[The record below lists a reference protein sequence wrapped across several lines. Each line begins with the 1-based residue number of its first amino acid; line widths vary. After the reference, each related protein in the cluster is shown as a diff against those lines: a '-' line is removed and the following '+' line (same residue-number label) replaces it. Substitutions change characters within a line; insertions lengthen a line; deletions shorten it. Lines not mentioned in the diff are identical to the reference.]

1 MKRVRFA
8 ALVVAA
14 AALGAVGVFAL
25 WANLSAPGVASSA
38 HSLVVALASRQ
49 PAPPAPTSAPTSPLV
64 RLSGS
69 SATTSAPASATLVAK
84 RTRPPVK
91 TGAIVVRFR
100 DNTASSRQFVAANR
114 GRVIQSS
121 SGWLVASLPTP
132 KGSTPDA
139 YRSALTA
146 RTDVLSASV
155 DEIGRAQATGYTA
168 PTDWIFAG
176 PVNEDNWWQYA
187 VKAPGAW
194 QLGFGSATP
203 LRASASAVKVAVID
217 SGIYLGHPEM
227 AHALTGKDEFQS
239 CDGVTGVYTKDMN
252 IAPYDGAYS
261 DAPWHGTAVAGA
273 IDSAVNNTGTVGV
286 GYDVIPVGYKAE
298 GPFMYQGHVYDA
310 GFGTQAIV
318 AAIYDASNDGCKVIN
333 MSFGGSG
340 ATPQALLDA
349 ETYAHSKGVL
359 MVAAAGNDT
368 TSSASW
374 PADDPNVV
382 SVSSVATS
390 SAPGGFALA
399 DFSNY
404 GPHVALAAPGQN
416 MVLPYYTPADG
427 YWYRWLDGTSF
438 SAPTVAG
445 AAAYLWR
452 AAPWM
457 SADQVTSLMES
468 SAVDLGAPGRD
479 DQYGHGLLDMTAAY
493 NSLISQYPLLA
504 AAASVSATS
513 AAGSNSI
520 TATWSPVGGTS
531 VQYSV
536 KFDGASL
543 GTTSAISLSLDN
555 VALGTHT
562 IAIQPTSTYNWWD
575 SSSAATVTASV
586 TATEPITPTVSL
598 AALATKVVFPATAV
612 PILAV
617 TDARSS
623 QAVVQ
628 WSVDGVNWYSTGETW
643 TNSAS
648 PAPVTISAPIDRTTY
663 LRLAVTATGWNNGFS
678 NAIRVPYY
686 ASVKTPSAVSS
697 IGHRKTFTVAE
708 TISSPARVPVS
719 SVTFKFYR
727 QGKAGSR
734 TWVLKK
740 SVRAT
745 SSSRSGNATT
755 YRARLSLPTTGA
767 YRIYAAFSGGGL
779 YASATSAARALRV
792 K

>member
-1 MKRVRFA
+1 VPPSA
-8 ALVVAA
+8 ALV
-14 AALGAVGVFAL
+14 
-25 WANLSAPGVASSA
+25 P
-38 HSLVVALASRQ
+38 
-49 PAPPAPTSAPTSPLV
+49 
-64 RLSGS
+64 
-69 SATTSAPASATLVAK
+69 K
-84 RTRPPVK
+84 RTRPPIQ

-100 DNTASSRQFVAANR
+100 DNTAASRQFVAANR

-132 KGSTPDA
+132 KGTTPDA
-139 YRSALTA
+139 YRSVLTA
-146 RTDVLSASV
+146 RNDVLSASV

-176 PVNEDNWWQYA
+176 SVNEDNWWQYA
-187 VKAPGAW
+187 VKAPSAW
-194 QLGFGSATP
+194 QAGFGSTTP

-217 SGIYLGHPEM
+217 SGIYFGHPEM

-239 CDGVTGVYTKDMN
+239 YDAITGVYSKDMN
-252 IAPYDGAYS
+252 IAPYDGALS

-273 IDSAVNNTGTVGV
+273 IGSAVNNTGTVGV

-298 GPFMYQGHVYDA
+298 GPFMYEGHVWDA
-310 GFGTQAIV
+310 GFGTEAIV
-318 AAIYDASNDGCKVIN
+318 SAIYDASNDGCKVIN
-333 MSFGGSG
+333 MSFGGVG
-340 ATPQALLDA
+340 ATPAAMLDA
-349 ETYAHSKGVL
+349 EKYAHSKGVL

-368 TSSASW
+368 TSAASW

-390 SAPGGFALA
+390 STPGGFALA
-399 DFSNY
+399 DFSNF
-404 GPHVALAAPGQN
+404 GPHVALAAPGQS
-416 MVLPYYTPADG
+416 MVLPYYTPAVG

-438 SAPTVAG
+438 SAPVVAG
-445 AAAYLWR
+445 AAAYMWR

-457 SADQVTSLMES
+457 SADQVTKLLED

-493 NSLISQYPLLA
+493 NSLVSEYPLLA
-504 AAASVSATS
+504 VPTSVSATS

-520 TATWSPVGGTS
+520 TATWAPVGGTS

-536 KFDGASL
+536 TFDGASL
-543 GTTSAISLSLDN
+543 GSISATSLSLDN
-555 VALGTHT
+555 VALGSHT
-562 IAIQPTSTYNWWD
+562 IAIQPTSVYNWWD

-586 TATEPITPTVSL
+586 TATEPITPTVNL
-598 AALATKVVFPATAV
+598 AALASKVTYPATAV
-612 PILAV
+612 PVVAA
-617 TDARSS
+617 TDARFS

-628 WSVDGVNWYSTGETW
+628 WSVDGVNWYATGATW
-643 TNSAS
+643 TNSVS
-648 PAPVTISAPIDRTTY
+648 PAPVTTSAAISRTTY
-663 LRLAVTATGWNNGFS
+663 LRLAVTATGWSNGFS

-697 IGHRKTFTVAE
+697 IRRSKTFTAAD
-708 TISSPARVPVS
+708 TISAPARVSAS

-727 QGKAGSR
+727 QAKSGSK

-740 SVRAT
+740 TVRA
-745 SSSRSGNATT
+745 SSYSKSGHATT
-755 YRARLSLPTTGA
+755 YRARLSLPKAGA
-767 YRIYAAFSGGGL
+767 YRVYAVFSGGGL
-779 YASATSAARALRV
+779 YASTTSAARALHV